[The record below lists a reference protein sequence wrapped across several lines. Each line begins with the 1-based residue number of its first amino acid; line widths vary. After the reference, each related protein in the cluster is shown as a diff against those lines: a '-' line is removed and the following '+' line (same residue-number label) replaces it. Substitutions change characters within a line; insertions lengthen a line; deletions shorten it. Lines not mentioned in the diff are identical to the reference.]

1 MFKSKTSLAGIG
13 AIVSA
18 IGAAITA
25 GASGDGS
32 FFANVPWE
40 AVIPAILAGI
50 GLIFSKSGKPS
61 E

>member
-1 MFKSKTSLAGIG
+1 MIKSKSSLAGIG

-25 GASGDGS
+25 GATGDGS
-32 FFANVPWE
+32 FWSNVPWE
-40 AVIPAILAGI
+40 AVIPAVLAGI
-50 GLIFSKSGKPS
+50 GLIFSKSGTPK